1 MRSRSTAA
9 QHDAAVARRLELL
22 TTELAE
28 VQRSEQGVG
37 TQVRRAESWRPQGHT
52 RIRSVPDLDDGEAAD
67 EPAGS
72 GRATG
77 PAPSAVR
84 LPGRHVAH
92 RGAVS
97 WVRALPDGLRG
108 RVGFGPGQ
116 VAVVAILVAVCLALT
131 CWWLVRSGDHTLPA
145 PSALGTSSGSLATLD
160 GADPS
165 GSLAGATPGA
175 AMPSAPA
182 ASVSTSSATKVVVDV
197 TGKVRRPGI
206 AVLRQ
211 GARVVDALRAAGGV
225 RSGTDLSDLNLARV
239 LTDGE
244 QVVVGVEATPSAAPT
259 AAGAPPISGLVNLNT
274 ADETTL
280 ESLPDVGPVTAAAII
295 SWRTQH
301 GSFTSTNQLLDVDG
315 IGEATLAKLGP
326 LVTI

>member
-1 MRSRSTAA
+1 
-9 QHDAAVARRLELL
+9 
-22 TTELAE
+22 
-28 VQRSEQGVG
+28 
-37 TQVRRAESWRPQGHT
+37 
-52 RIRSVPDLDDGEAAD
+52 
-67 EPAGS
+67 
-72 GRATG
+72 
-77 PAPSAVR
+77 
-84 LPGRHVAH
+84 
-92 RGAVS
+92 
-97 WVRALPDGLRG
+97 LPDGLRG

-160 GADPS
+160 WADPS